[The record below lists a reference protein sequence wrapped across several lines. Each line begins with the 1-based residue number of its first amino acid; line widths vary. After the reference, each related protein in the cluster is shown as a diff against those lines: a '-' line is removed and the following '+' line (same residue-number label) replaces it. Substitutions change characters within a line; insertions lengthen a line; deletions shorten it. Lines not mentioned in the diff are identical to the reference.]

1 MQPKTP
7 KPTYSIILMRDDC
20 DVSAFRLHSFWV
32 KLFII
37 TLVILIGACIAGAY
51 GTFYYKNRYQVTAAD
66 RRELQRTLGEN
77 KIKLESLS
85 NEELVGRFTGTGPA
99 GPNAGN
105 SVVSP
110 NNGSANP
117 TTVAGNSGNQNT
129 AMPSQ
134 EDLAKLLGQ
143 LGPDSAAGVSGST
156 AEADAQMEKH
166 PVKVSNLKVAFE
178 GENRIRTTYDLSNQQ
193 PGLTL
198 VGRCSIALITRDGAI
213 IDVTPSARG
222 VLSFQIARFRKMDI
236 LAQIPPNVK
245 QDDIVKVQI
254 SAQANDLP
262 RYFKQ
267 FAVET
272 SS

>member
-32 KLFII
+32 KLFLV
-37 TLVILIGACIAGAY
+37 TLIILISACIAGAY
-51 GTFYYKNRYQVTAAD
+51 GTFYYKNRYEVTSAD
-66 RRELQRTLGEN
+66 RRELQRTLGKN

-85 NEELVGRFTGTGPA
+85 NEELVGRFTGSGP
-99 GPNAGN
+99 GGVSSGN
-105 SVVSP
+105 TVALP
-110 NNGSANP
+110 NNGPGAQ
-117 TTVAGNSGNQNT
+117 AALGGGSGQNT
-129 AMPSQ
+129 TTPTP
-134 EDLAKLLGQ
+134 EDLARLLDQ
-143 LGPDSAAGVSGST
+143 LGPVSIAGTDNSAA
-156 AEADAQMEKH
+156 ELEAQMEKH
-166 PVKVSNLKVAFE
+166 PVKVSNLKISFE

-198 VGRCSIALITRDGAI
+198 VGRCSIALVTRDGGV
-213 IDVTPSARG
+213 IDITPSARG

-236 LAQIPPNVK
+236 LAQIPPALK
-245 QDDIVKVQI
+245 QSDIIKVQI

-267 FAVET
+267 FPVEQ
-272 SS
+272 S